1 MTQGSALSVFEY
13 MYRDAGN
20 WKTYGAVLL
29 AGFDQSAEARILGS
43 LDSGKAF
50 VAEQVSIPALC
61 EKHWKDCGDG
71 PSDMD
76 HAFHEFVC
84 LRPATIEDR
93 ESLQVEM
100 SLVGLLE
107 KFASAAG
114 RWDVRLSPNC
124 FI

>member
-1 MTQGSALSVFEY
+1 MMQGGEFSVFEY

-20 WKTYGAVLL
+20 WKTHGFVLL
-29 AGFDQSAEARILGS
+29 TGFDESADARVLKS
-43 LDSGKAF
+43 LDPGKTF

-61 EKHWKDCGDG
+61 RKHWKDYGDG

-84 LRPATIEDR
+84 IRLATIDDR
-93 ESLQVEM
+93 QSLRVETT
-100 SLVGLLE
+100 LVSLLE
-107 KFASAAG
+107 RFSSSAG

>member
-1 MTQGSALSVFEY
+1 MMQGGEFSVFEY

-20 WKTYGAVLL
+20 WKTYGALLL
-29 AGFDQSAEARILGS
+29 AGSDKSAEARILES
-43 LDSGKAF
+43 LDSGNIF

-61 EKHWKDCGDG
+61 QKHWKDFGDG

-84 LRPATIEDR
+84 LRLATIDDR
-93 ESLQVEM
+93 QSLRVD
-100 SLVGLLE
+100 STLASLLE
-107 KFASAAG
+107 RFSSSAG

>member
-1 MTQGSALSVFEY
+1 MLQDGDFSVFEY

-20 WKTYGAVLL
+20 WKTYGVVLL
-29 AGFDQSAEARILGS
+29 TGFESAEARVLES
-43 LDSGKAF
+43 LDSGETF

-61 EKHWKDCGDG
+61 QKHWKECGDG

-84 LRPATIEDR
+84 LRLATIDDR
-93 ESLQVEM
+93 ESLRVEATLA
-100 SLVGLLE
+100 SLLE
-107 KFASAAG
+107 RFSSAAG